1 MNDNAIID
9 LFFRRDQAAI
19 LEAQEQ
25 YGAYCLSVA
34 RNILD
39 NEEDSQE
46 CLNDLWLKA
55 WNAIPP
61 ERPRLLRAYFAKII
75 RNLAINRHQAQR
87 AQKRAGDRFTL
98 SLEELADCIPD
109 PDTTEEALWTRE
121 LGRSLNAFL
130 ETEKEPDRVLFV
142 RRYFSCQSC
151 AEIAR
156 DLGLSL
162 GQVKTRLSRMRDRL
176 RTYLN
181 ARDFSV

>member
-109 PDTTEEALWTRE
+109 PDTTEEALWSRE

-151 AEIAR
+151 TEIAR

>member
-25 YGAYCLSVA
+25 YGVYCLSVA

-75 RNLAINRHQAQR
+75 RNLAINRHQAQM

-98 SLEELADCIPD
+98 SLEELAESIPD
-109 PDTTEEALWTRE
+109 PNTPEEALWAGE
-121 LGRSLNAFL
+121 LSRSLNAFL
-130 ETEKEPDRVLFV
+130 ETEKELDRVLFV
-142 RRYFSCQSC
+142 RRYFSCQSY
-151 AEIAR
+151 EEMAR
-156 DLGLSL
+156 DLGLSP
-162 GQVKTRLSRMRDRL
+162 GQVKTRLSRIRDRL
-176 RTYLN
+176 RKYLN
-181 ARDFSV
+181 AQDVFL

>member
-34 RNILD
+34 RNILE

-46 CLNDLWLKA
+46 CLNDLWLKV

-61 ERPRLLRAYFAKII
+61 ERPKLLRAYFAKII

-87 AQKRAGDRFTL
+87 AQKRAGDRFVL

-109 PDTTEEALWTRE
+109 PNTPEEALWTKE
-121 LGRSLNAFL
+121 LSRSLNAFL
-130 ETEKEPDRVLFV
+130 ETEKESDRVLFV

-151 AEIAR
+151 AEMAR

-162 GQVKTRLSRMRDRL
+162 GQVKTRLSRIRDRL
-176 RTYLN
+176 RKYLN
-181 ARDFSV
+181 ARDFSF

>member
-9 LFFRRDQAAI
+9 RFFRRDQAAI

-34 RNILD
+34 RNILE

-61 ERPRLLRAYFAKII
+61 ERPKLLRAYFAKII

-109 PDTTEEALWTRE
+109 PNTPEEALWTKE
-121 LGRSLNAFL
+121 LSQSLNAFL
-130 ETEKEPDRVLFV
+130 ETEKEVDRALFV
-142 RRYFSCQSC
+142 RRYFSCQSY
-151 AEIAR
+151 EEMAR

-162 GQVKTRLSRMRDRL
+162 GQVKTRLSRIRDRL
-176 RTYLN
+176 RKTLSTQ
-181 ARDFSV
+181 DIFL

>member
-1 MNDNAIID
+1 MNDHAIIE
-9 LFFRRDQAAI
+9 LFFRRDQAGI
-19 LEAQEQ
+19 LEAQEK

-34 RNILD
+34 RNILE
-39 NEEDSQE
+39 NQEDSQE
-46 CLNDLWLKA
+46 CLNDLWLKV

-61 ERPRLLRAYFAKII
+61 ERPKLLRAYFAKII

-156 DLGLSL
+156 DLGLSP
-162 GQVKTRLSRMRDRL
+162 GQVRTRLSRIRDRL
-176 RTYLN
+176 RKYLN
-181 ARDFSV
+181 AQDVFL

>member
-1 MNDNAIID
+1 MNDNDIIE
-9 LFFRRDQAAI
+9 LFFQRNQDGL
-19 LEAQEQ
+19 LEAQRK
-25 YGAYCLSVA
+25 YGAYCQSVA
-34 RNILD
+34 RNILGS
-39 NEEDSQE
+39 EEDSQE

-87 AQKRAGDRFTL
+87 ARKRAGDRFTL

-109 PDTTEEALWTRE
+109 PNTPEEALWAGE
-121 LGRSLNAFL
+121 LSRSLNAFL

-142 RRYFSCQSC
+142 RRYFSCQSY
-151 AEIAR
+151 EEMAR

-176 RTYLN
+176 RKYLN

>member
-34 RNILD
+34 RNILE

-46 CLNDLWLKA
+46 CLNDLWLKV

-109 PDTTEEALWTRE
+109 PDTTEEALWSRE

-130 ETEKEPDRVLFV
+130 ETEREPDRVLFV
-142 RRYFSCQSC
+142 RRYFSCESYE
-151 AEIAR
+151 EIAR
-156 DLGLSL
+156 DLGLTQ

-176 RTYLN
+176 RKYLN

>member
-34 RNILD
+34 RNILE

-46 CLNDLWLKA
+46 CLNDLWLKV

-181 ARDFSV
+181 ARDFTV

>member
-34 RNILD
+34 RNILGS
-39 NEEDSQE
+39 EEDSQE

-176 RTYLN
+176 RKYLN

>member
-25 YGAYCLSVA
+25 YGVYCLSVA

-162 GQVKTRLSRMRDRL
+162 GQVKTRLSRMRDWL

>member
-46 CLNDLWLKA
+46 CLNDLWLKV

-176 RTYLN
+176 RKYLN

>member
-25 YGAYCLSVA
+25 YGVYCLSVA

-181 ARDFSV
+181 ARDFSF

>member
-25 YGAYCLSVA
+25 YGVYCLSVA